1 MGVTCNRVESV
12 ESVEFSTV
20 LKCYVV
26 VFMYCLITFSCA
38 LLLLSLLSDR
48 QVKMINILSSFIYYH
63 LQSIVSIIRAK
74 HVFTLHL
81 STAN

>member
-1 MGVTCNRVESV
+1 MGVTCDRVESV

-48 QVKMINILSSFIYYH
+48 QSQNDKY
-63 LQSIVSIIRAK
+63 SI
-74 HVFTLHL
+74 
-81 STAN
+81 